1 MRDETIIPK
10 KHEVPVNVDHQDL
23 LENEPDIP
31 EEILKPTR
39 EYIPKAVSA

>member
-10 KHEVPVNVDHQDL
+10 NHEGPVNVDHQDL
-23 LENEPDIP
+23 LDSDQRIP
-31 EEILKPTR
+31 EEIIKLTR